1 MKIKF
6 FFNDT
11 LISLSNRVKL
21 KQQLSDIF
29 SDEGKSLSSLSYIF
43 CTDKYLHAIN
53 LEFLGHDDYTDIIT
67 FSLAEPGASIVGEIY
82 ISTDRIRENAVKNKV
97 TINNELHRVLFHG
110 ALHLCGYKDK
120 TKNDKAIMTSKEDY
134 YLSQYF
140 KHHQ

>member
-21 KQQLSDIF
+21 KQHLSDIF
-29 SDEGKSLSSLSYIF
+29 TDEGKPLSTLSFIF

-53 LEFLGHDDYTDIIT
+53 LEFLSHDDYTDIIT
-67 FSLAEPGASIVGEIY
+67 FSLAEPESPIAGEIY

-120 TKNDKAIMTSKEDY
+120 TNKDKAIMTSKEDY
-134 YLSQYF
+134 YLSKYF
-140 KHHQ
+140 KQHQ

>member
-1 MKIKF
+1 MKINF

-11 LISLSNRVKL
+11 SI
-21 KQQLSDIF
+21 QLSKRGKVKELVSNIF
-29 SDEGKSLSSLSYIF
+29 RQEGKPLFTLSYIF
-43 CTDKYLHAIN
+43 CTDKYLHGIN

-67 FSLAEPGASIVGEIY
+67 FSLAEKGAPIVGEIY
-82 ISTDRIRENAVKNKV
+82 ISTERIRENADKNKV

-120 TKNDKAIMTSKEDY
+120 TKKDKAIMSSKEDF

-140 KHHQ
+140 Q

>member
-6 FFNDT
+6 FFNDS
-11 LISLSNRVKL
+11 LIILSKRIKL
-21 KQQLSDIF
+21 KEQLSDIF
-29 SDEGKSLSSLSYIF
+29 SDEKKPLSTLSYIF

-67 FSLAEPGASIVGEIY
+67 FSLAEQGAPIVGEIY
-82 ISTDRIRENAVKNKV
+82 ISTDRIRENADKNKV

-120 TKNDKAIMTSKEDY
+120 TKKDKTIMTSKEDY
-134 YLSQYF
+134 YLAKYF
-140 KHHQ
+140 I

>member
-1 MKIKF
+1 MKINF

-11 LISLSNRVKL
+11 LIRLSNRIKV

-29 SDEGKSLSSLSYIF
+29 TDEGKPLSTLTYIF
-43 CTDKYLHAIN
+43 CTDKFLHGIN

-67 FSLAEPGASIVGEIY
+67 FSLAEPGAPIVGEIY
-82 ISTDRIRENAVKNKV
+82 ISTERIRENADKNMV

-120 TKNDKAIMTSKEDY
+120 TKKDKAIMTSKEDY
-134 YLSQYF
+134 YLSKYF
-140 KHHQ
+140 KQHQ